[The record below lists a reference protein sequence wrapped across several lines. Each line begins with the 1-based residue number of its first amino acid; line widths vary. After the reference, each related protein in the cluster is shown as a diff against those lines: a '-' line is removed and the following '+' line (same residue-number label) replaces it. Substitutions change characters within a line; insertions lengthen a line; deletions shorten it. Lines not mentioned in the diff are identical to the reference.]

1 MPKKL
6 NPVQIRVRSICRREF
21 ERDVYRPG
29 VISSTRLVWGSLG
42 GSLALVFI
50 SLLSE
55 MTGIALVFPPLA
67 ATCFINSNCIYLR
80 VARPKPVIVGHFVS
94 AVGGLAGVWTGELLA
109 GGSDLVLPLKLS
121 LALLYAALLMQ
132 FFDADHPPAAA
143 TAVIPA
149 VLPLPMPAWLFPL
162 YMAWGATL
170 AVLFALVW
178 NRVWL
183 EFPAKD
189 DDHCLKYAGLY
200 MTKAQVWGMALCL
213 ASMALMSCKPILPAL
228 YSLGLGGM
236 TLGVLLL
243 GTHHFA
249 GNLAAQLPIYRRP
262 AKQNSRDD

>member
-6 NPVQIRVRSICRREF
+6 NSVQIRFVSICRREF

-29 VISSTRLVWGSLG
+29 VISCSRLVWGSLG
-42 GSLALVFI
+42 SCLGLTLI
-50 SLLSE
+50 TLLSQF
-55 MTGIALVFPPLA
+55 TGIAVLFPPLA
-67 ATCFINSNCIYLR
+67 ATCFINSSCVYLR

-94 AVGGLAGVWTGELLA
+94 SLGGLAGVWTGELLA
-109 GGSDLVLPLKLS
+109 GGTDFVIPLKLS
-121 LALLYAALLMQ
+121 LTLLYASVLMQ
-132 FFDADHPPAAA
+132 VFDADHPPAAA

-170 AVLFALVW
+170 SVLFAFAW

-189 DDHCLKYAGLY
+189 DDHRVKYAGLY
-200 MTKAQVWGMALCL
+200 MAKVQVWGAALCL
-213 ASMALMSCKPILPAL
+213 AGMVLMSCKQVLPAL
-228 YSLGLGGM
+228 YSLGFGGM
-236 TLGVLLL
+236 ALGVLLL

-249 GNLAAQLPIYRRP
+249 AALVAPKN
-262 AKQNSRDD
+262 ADH